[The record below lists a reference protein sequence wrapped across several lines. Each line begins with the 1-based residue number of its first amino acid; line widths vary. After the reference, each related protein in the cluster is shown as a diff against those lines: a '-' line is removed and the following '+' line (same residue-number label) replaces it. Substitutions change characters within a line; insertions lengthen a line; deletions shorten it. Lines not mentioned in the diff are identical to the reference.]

1 MKKDLAHLL
10 VWFLL
15 PAACGKPAAKQN
27 PAHQEVLPAPT
38 VKVMTARRETYVPV
52 IRATGQAL
60 PLREVTLSVE
70 QPGKLQYLPAEVG
83 ETVLEK
89 RLLARVRSLGLWS
102 RKNQVAAQVQ
112 EIETSLAQAESDY
125 RKVKELYDRGA
136 VSARELETAELMFKT
151 RKTQLSAAQA
161 GMSQLDETLYGTS
174 LYAPFTGEIAARYQE
189 VGNFVNMG
197 TPLYKLVDLS
207 TIRAVVGVSE
217 LDVKFIQVGDTVW
230 ITPLAYPDRG
240 IKGVIHSISP
250 AQDPALGAFP
260 VEIRFPNVLR
270 KTMEQAK
277 SEDLAGVPLQRKW
290 WVLSGMTLRV
300 TISKAPVTAIFVPA
314 EAVVERQGKLWVFA
328 VDPQA
333 DAEKAGTA
341 TLQEV
346 KLGRTYEGWYEVLA
360 GVQEG
365 QRIIVAGNTK
375 LKDKALVR
383 AHAVEMGI
391 NQSLVDVQTSAT
403 PAAAPAQTSDM
414 KPAAGEADSPAPAPN
429 APDAGMPAPANP

>member
-1 MKKDLAHLL
+1 MKRLFVFALAWLA
-10 VWFLL
+10 L
-15 PAACGKPAAKQN
+15 PMACGKPAARQKV
-27 PAHQEVLPAPT
+27 AQEELPPPT
-38 VKVMTARRETYVPV
+38 VKIMTAKSETYVPV
-52 IRATGQAL
+52 IRVTGQAL

-83 ETVLEK
+83 ETVIER

-102 RKNQVAAQVQ
+102 RKNQVEAQVQ
-112 EIETSLAQAESDY
+112 EIETSLSQAESDY
-125 RKVKELYDRGA
+125 KKVKELYDRGA
-136 VSARELETAELMFKT
+136 VSARDLESAELMYKT
-151 RKTQLSAAQA
+151 RRSQLSAAKA

-207 TIRAVVGVSE
+207 VIRVVVGVSE
-217 LDVKFIQVGDTVW
+217 LDIRFIHVGDTVW

-240 IKGVIHSISP
+240 LEGKIHAISP
-250 AQDPALGAFP
+250 SQDPALGAFP
-260 VEIRFPNVLR
+260 VEIRFPNVLK

-277 SEDLAGVPLQRKW
+277 REDIAGVPLQRKW

-300 TISKAPVTAIFVPA
+300 TISKEPVAAVFLPA
-314 EAVVERQGKLWVFA
+314 EAVVERQGKLWVFT
-328 VDPQA
+328 VQPEA
-333 DAEKAGTA
+333 DEQKPGAA

-346 KLGRTYEGWYEVLA
+346 RLGRTYEGWYEIVS

-365 QRIIVAGNTK
+365 QRVIIAGNTK

-383 AHAVEMGI
+383 VRAVETGI
-391 NQSLVDVQTSAT
+391 NQVLVDARTQAT
-403 PAAAPAQTSDM
+403 PSVPEPGKTAPESGQR
-414 KPAAGEADSPAPAPN
+414 P
-429 APDAGMPAPANP
+429 